1 MRKLCT
7 FCSSFSAAIF
17 LAQYLIPD
25 QWLLYLAGFC
35 FLFFF
40 AVLFLRKK
48 RRLRIL
54 LITIGLG
61 MGFLWNAGYTALFLW
76 PAQRLDGEIETI
88 RATVRSFPERTT
100 YGVKMNLALESETT
114 PVRIQTLLYADK
126 EYADLQLG
134 DEISLTAK
142 FFVSNQPGKENNT
155 YYTAKGIYLLAY
167 QAGEIEWIAHHSTAW
182 FDYPVLAAQS
192 LKQTFSSLYSDEH
205 AAFLKALTTG
215 DRSDL
220 SDSMQTFLSHAGLS
234 HVVAVSGMHLSF
246 LVGMVLLLPGSQKKK
261 FWITVPIL
269 LFFMAATGNSP
280 SVVRAGIMQILL
292 LLAPICHRETDLP
305 TSLSFALF
313 LLLAINPFSAAN
325 VGLQLSFASIAG
337 IFLFSNR
344 IYISL
349 QAMTSRAKGKFASG
363 IMRAVNAGIASSI
376 GALSL
381 TIPLTAWYFGT
392 VSLISVLSNLLVLW
406 AVSFVF
412 AASLLSGI
420 FGLLFFPIGKIIS
433 VVVVPLVQYI
443 LKVIHLLGN
452 LPLSAVSTAH
462 VYIRL

>member
-100 YGVKMNLALESETT
+100 YGVKMNLALES
-114 PVRIQTLLYADK
+114 VRIQTLLYADK